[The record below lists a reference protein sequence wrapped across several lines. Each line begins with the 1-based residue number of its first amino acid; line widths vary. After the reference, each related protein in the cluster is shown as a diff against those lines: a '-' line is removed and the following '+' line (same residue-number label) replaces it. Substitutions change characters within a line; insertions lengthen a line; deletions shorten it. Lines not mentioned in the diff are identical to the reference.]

1 MSSTSHQKFRPYLT
15 LQQIKYFIELAD
27 SDNRS
32 ETEALRLKSLRELRL
47 FVAKNDL
54 GLVRPA
60 LIIADKKTMAEQL
73 GLATATD
80 PAATREQAYQ
90 LWTMNPQLCTD
101 HQIQLAQLYRYENDL
116 MSPDEEQRYESE
128 L

>member
-60 LIIADKKTMAEQL
+60 LVTVDKKTIADQL
-73 GLATATD
+73 GLSTATD
-80 PAATREQAYQ
+80 PTTAREQAYQ
-90 LWTMNPQLCTD
+90 LWTMNPQLCTE
-101 HQIQLAQLYRYENDL
+101 HQIHLAQLYRYENDL